1 MAKNRIDKA
10 IETVPGFKR
19 MFAKYIQYM
28 QLHQRSEQTIR
39 SYSYRFAS
47 ICLHFGRT
55 PETYTA
61 DEINDYLGYVM
72 QQDKMNSTSS
82 FKHIVYSLKLFYKFM
97 NIQPPKNLT
106 LPKLSKEQ
114 RLPIVLS
121 FDETRDIL
129 TKTKD
134 LREKT
139 ILAMLYSCGLRQSEL
154 RNLRIEDIDFAR
166 NLVYIR
172 QAKGKKT
179 RCIELGQNMKKVLDK
194 YMSVYKPK
202 NYIFTLEY
210 TDLPMGKDALRGLV
224 NRCAER
230 SGITKHL
237 TPHIFRHTY
246 ATHLLEMGVSI
257 YRLKEL
263 LGHSN
268 IINTMVYL
276 HIINPVEEVSF
287 SPIDRLFPVK

>member
-1 MAKNRIDKA
+1 
-10 IETVPGFKR
+10 
-19 MFAKYIQYM
+19 
-28 QLHQRSEQTIR
+28 
-39 SYSYRFAS
+39 
-47 ICLHFGRT
+47 
-55 PETYTA
+55 
-61 DEINDYLGYVM
+61 
-72 QQDKMNSTSS
+72 
-82 FKHIVYSLKLFYKFM
+82 M

-106 LPKLSKEQ
+106 LPKLTKEQ
-114 RLPIVLS
+114 KLPIVLS

-134 LREKT
+134 LQEKT

-179 RCIELGQNMKKVLDK
+179 RCIELGKNMKKVLDR
-194 YMSVYKPK
+194 YIRVYKPK

-276 HIINPVEEVSF
+276 HIIKPVEEVSF

>member
-1 MAKNRIDKA
+1 MKITQ
-10 IETVPGFKR
+10 IISKR
-19 MFAKYIQYM
+19 K
-28 QLHQRSEQTIR
+28 S
-39 SYSYRFAS
+39 S
-47 ICLHFGRT
+47 
-55 PETYTA
+55 
-61 DEINDYLGYVM
+61 INDAV
-72 QQDKMNSTSS
+72 QDKSLVFIHKEHHMADRYNNRRQYFNELARTS
-82 FKHIVYSLKLFYKFM
+82 KEYLF
-97 NIQPPKNLT
+97 QPPKNLT
-106 LPKLSKEQ
+106 LPKLTKEQ
-114 RLPIVLS
+114 KLPIVLS
-121 FDETRDIL
+121 FDEIRDIL

-166 NLVYIR
+166 NLVYIK

-179 RCIELGQNMKKVLDK
+179 RCIELGKK
-194 YMSVYKPK
+194 K

-210 TDLPMGKDALRGLV
+210 TDLPMGKDAIRGLV
-224 NRCAER
+224 NRCAELA
-230 SGITKHL
+230 GITKHL

-276 HIINPVEEVSF
+276 HIIKPAEGLSF